1 MSECSL
7 CLIVDNIC
15 DRLPN
20 EESKVKCKE
29 LSKKVMKGEIDGM
42 SARKELLKH
51 VDERTFRRIVDEVLK
66 EKYGT

>member
-29 LSKKVMKGEIDGM
+29 LSKKVIKGEIDGI

-51 VDERTFRRIVDEVLK
+51 VDEKTLIKVVDEVLL
-66 EKYGT
+66 EKFGK